1 MNLTSSEKLLWNN
14 SSVFYMFEFYVF
26 AIWKLQLWNYDLEV
40 WYLVGDIHI
49 LQIQPSHYAFS
60 GPFEMA
66 TGIVDFQRALEL
78 EDLLRQHPIAK
89 DLNRA
94 WMVVAQK
101 K

>member
-1 MNLTSSEKLLWNN
+1 MLWVMNRLCRKRPWIAHTQGRYSRTLARFSYCN
-14 SSVFYMFEFYVF
+14 STES
-26 AIWKLQLWNYDLEV
+26 
-40 WYLVGDIHI
+40 
-49 LQIQPSHYAFS
+49 YAFS

-66 TGIVDFQRALEL
+66 TGVVDFQRALEL
-78 EDLLRQHPIAK
+78 EDLLRHHPIAK